1 MRRFDRGAALW
12 AAAGM
17 LLLVE
22 LLGLFAGIKECGP
35 GGGTIAFLSLA
46 LITYVK
52 FPWLLLVFALISA
65 SIGLL
70 WRKQSL
76 YRTLII
82 VMFVTALIAVPVVT
96 YIVVPSAG
104 VPCEAI

>member
-1 MRRFDRGAALW
+1 MRGIDRGAALW

-35 GGGTIAFLSLA
+35 GAGTVGFLSLA

-52 FPWLLLVFALISA
+52 FPWLLLVFALISTL
-65 SIGLL
+65 IGLL
-70 WRKQSL
+70 SRKKAL
-76 YRTLII
+76 YRTLIL
-82 VMFVTALIAVPVVT
+82 VAFVAALIAVPVVT
-96 YIVVPSAG
+96 YMVVPSAG